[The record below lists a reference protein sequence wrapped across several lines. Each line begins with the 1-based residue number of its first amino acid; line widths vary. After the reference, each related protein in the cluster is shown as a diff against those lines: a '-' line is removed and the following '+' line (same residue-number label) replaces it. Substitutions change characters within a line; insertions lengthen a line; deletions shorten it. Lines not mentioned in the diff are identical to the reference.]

1 MSQTTAVPPD
11 PSPAGLLSWIELP
24 ADLPWL
30 YSGLGLAVGFLLAV
44 GVTWLWSKRRRESDV
59 KPTRPPRAESGL
71 VSDDRREEGGEPIFE
86 LTPPDRREA
95 DLDHRRQYTERMGSL
110 GVLAGS
116 LAHDFN
122 NILTTIL
129 GSADL
134 ALEQIREGS
143 PLRAS
148 IDAIHLSAQRGAELC
163 RQVLAYSSQGPLHL
177 QTIDLSALVGEM
189 SPLLEA
195 TIPKKIQL
203 HSTLAGNTPAIET
216 DITRLQQIV
225 LNLVTRASVAI
236 GEASGTITI
245 ATGARDCDEELLARS
260 LLAETAPPGQY
271 AFLEVTD
278 SGQGLSGEA
287 LARLFD
293 PLTSITRTEW
303 SPGLSSVPEIVRE
316 RGGAIL
322 VESMP
327 QYGTTITV
335 LLPEATGKSAASRG
349 EGPWEEDH
357 TWRGK
362 GTVLIADDEPSVIQI
377 LTLMLERIGYSAI
390 TTQDGR
396 EAVEVFAERAAEI
409 DCVILD
415 ISMPR
420 LGGEEALAEIRALRP
435 NVPALLASGYGE
447 PDLAAR
453 FDGQDVCA
461 FIEKPYT
468 TDRLRRK
475 LQEIT
480 HPNAWFG

>member
-1 MSQTTAVPPD
+1 MSQTPTVPPD
-11 PSPAGLLSWIELP
+11 SPPVGFLSRSELS

-30 YSGLGLAVGFLLAV
+30 FAGLGLTVGFLLAV
-44 GVTWLWSKRRRESDV
+44 GVTWLWTRRRRKSGEE
-59 KPTRPPRAESGL
+59 PTPTPHAKDGPVPDEP
-71 VSDDRREEGGEPIFE
+71 RREESEPIIE
-86 LTPPDRREA
+86 LTPPDRGEV

-148 IDAIHLSAQRGAELC
+148 IDAIHLSAHRGAELC
-163 RQVLAYSSQGPLHL
+163 RQILAYSSQGPLHL
-177 QTIDLSALVGEM
+177 QRIDLSTLVGGM

-203 HSTLAGNTPAIET
+203 RSTLAGNTPAIEV

-245 ATGARDCDEELLARS
+245 ATGARDCDEELLARGR
-260 LLAETAPPGQY
+260 LAETASPGRY

-278 SGQGLSGEA
+278 SGQGLSGDA
-287 LARLFD
+287 LQRLFD
-293 PLTSITRTEW
+293 PPTSIARREW
-303 SPGLSSVPEIVRE
+303 GPGLSSVPEIVRE

-335 LLPEATGKSAASRG
+335 LLPEATGASRVSRG
-349 EGPWEEDH
+349 VEPLEEDH
-357 TWRGK
+357 TWRGR

-377 LTLMLERIGYSAI
+377 LTLMLERIGYSTI
-390 TTQDGR
+390 TAQDGR

-409 DCVILD
+409 ECVILD
-415 ISMPR
+415 LAMPR
-420 LGGEEALAEIRALRP
+420 LGGEEALAEIRALRSD
-435 NVPALLASGYGE
+435 VPALLASGYGE
-447 PDLAAR
+447 PDLAAGS
-453 FDGQDVCA
+453 DGQDACA

-468 TDRLRRK
+468 TDKLRQK
-475 LQEIT
+475 LREIT
-480 HPNAWFG
+480 HPTAWSG